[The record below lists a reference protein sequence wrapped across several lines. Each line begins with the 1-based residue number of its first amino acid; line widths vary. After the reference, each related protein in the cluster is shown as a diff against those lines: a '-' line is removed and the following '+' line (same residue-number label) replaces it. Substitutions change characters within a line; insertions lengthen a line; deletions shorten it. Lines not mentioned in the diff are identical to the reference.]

1 MFMRSPLSALTVAL
15 GLSMTSG
22 AIALEAANGL
32 SVNGLSVNGLSVNGL
47 SVNGLSV
54 NGLSVNGTEKS
65 VGLRLKAIILREG
78 QVLRVR

>member
-54 NGLSVNGTEKS
+54 NGTEKS

-78 QVLRVR
+78 QGLRVR